1 MMVEIVCPNCGF
13 SKRVPREKIPLRVK
27 WATCPSCRSR
37 FQITGEGFGSPLHD
51 QNGQVDWVHDVPPSP
66 LSDQETRPQGFWKGL
81 YQAAKAAL
89 FYPGRFFRDMLSGRG
104 IREAL
109 AFGLLFGS
117 VGAMFGWFWQFL
129 MLFEKFRL
137 IAEYFMG
144 QVTLGILFVGI
155 LVLVPLFVVLEILFS
170 TCILH
175 VTLLIVRGAGHGFDA
190 TFKVMAYS
198 QASQILGLIP
208 FVGGLI
214 GWFWQLVI
222 RIIGLKEIH
231 QTTYLRVIM
240 AFLLPIVAM
249 ILVAVTVTV
258 TVLLLS

>member
-1 MMVEIVCPNCGF
+1 MVEIVCPNCGF
-13 SKRVPREKIPLRVK
+13 SKRVARDKIPPRVK

-37 FQITGEGFGSPLHD
+37 FQITREGSGSPSYD
-51 QNGQVDWVHDVPPSP
+51 RSAQADSVRDVPPIP
-66 LSDQETRPQGFWKGL
+66 PPVREIRPQGFWSGV
-81 YQAAKAAL
+81 YRTARAAL
-89 FYPGRFFRDMLSGRG
+89 FCPGSFFRDMPSGGRIG
-104 IREAL
+104 EAL

-117 VGAMFGWFWQFL
+117 TGAMFGWFWQFL
-129 MLFEKFRL
+129 MLFENLRPV
-137 IAEYFMG
+137 AEYFMG
-144 QVTLGILFVGI
+144 QFTLGILFVGI

-175 VTLLIVRGAGHGFDA
+175 VTLLIVRGAGQGFGA

-198 QASQILGLIP
+198 QASQILGLVP

-222 RIIGLKEIH
+222 RIIGLKEVH
-231 QTTYLRVIM
+231 QTTYTRVII
-240 AFLLPIVAM
+240 AFLLPVVAM

-258 TVLLLS
+258 SVLWLS